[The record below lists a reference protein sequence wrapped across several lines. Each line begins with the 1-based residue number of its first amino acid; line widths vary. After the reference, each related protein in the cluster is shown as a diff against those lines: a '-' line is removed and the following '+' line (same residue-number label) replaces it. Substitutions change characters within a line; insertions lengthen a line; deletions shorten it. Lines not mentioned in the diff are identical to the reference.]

1 MALSLEPLRSEL
13 TPTSRPPRL
22 HRSEHADTFASSVIK
37 VRGPAQYFAL
47 GFKDRNLEE
56 KYLNFVATRGKGRN
70 LLGLSAA
77 FILVFLL

>member
-1 MALSLEPLRSEL
+1 M
-13 TPTSRPPRL
+13 
-22 HRSEHADTFASSVIK
+22 IK